1 MSHVICLAL
10 TPDERFVMDHFKAHH
25 SRDDDG
31 RFIVP
36 LPRITN
42 PPLLGESRSSAVRR
56 YLSLE
61 RSLGSKGKS
70 EEFHDVMEEYL
81 KLGHAELVP
90 VADLQ
95 KPDYESFYLPMH
107 VVLKES
113 STTTKVSAVFDASA
127 KSSSGFSLNDTLLVG
142 PTVHSSLVDVLLR
155 FRHHHYALTT
165 DVSKMYRAIKLTR
178 SD

>member
-1 MSHVICLAL
+1 
-10 TPDERFVMDHFKAHH
+10 MDHFKAHH

-31 RFIVP
+31 RFIIP

-61 RSLGSKGKS
+61 LSLSSKGKS

-95 KPDYESFYLPMH
+95 KPDYELFYLPMH

-113 STTTKVSAVFDASA
+113 STTSKVRTAFHASA
-127 KSSSGFSLNDTLLVG
+127 KSSSGFSLNDTLLDG

-155 FRHHHYALTT
+155 FRHHRYVLTT
-165 DVSKMYRAIKLTR
+165 DVPR
-178 SD
+178 

>member
-1 MSHVICLAL
+1 
-10 TPDERFVMDHFKAHH
+10 MD
-25 SRDDDG
+25 
-31 RFIVP
+31 
-36 LPRITN
+36 
-42 PPLLGESRSSAVRR
+42 
-56 YLSLE
+56 
-61 RSLGSKGKS
+61 SKRKS

-113 STTTKVSAVFDASA
+113 STTTKVRAVFDASA

-155 FRHHHYALTT
+155 FRHHRYALTT
-165 DVSKMYRAIKLTR
+165 DVSKMYRAIKLTQ
-178 SD
+178 SDRDYHRFVWRRNHTESLMDYRMTRLTFGVSASSFEANMAVKQNAMDFALQYPLAT